1 MSPDHPPGLDLDR
14 LRGLLD
20 REQPGLVTGA
30 LSGRLIEGGR
40 SNLTYAVTDDT
51 AQWVVRRPPLG
62 HVLATAHDMKREHRV
77 ISALYPTNVPVP
89 KPILLCEDDE
99 VLGAPF
105 YVMEFVEGTPYRT
118 ADDLAPLGPAR
129 TRGAV
134 LELVDTLVELHA
146 VDPAEVG
153 LADFGR
159 PEGFL
164 DRQLRRWGKQLDAS
178 RNRDLAGVEELHA
191 ALGRRLPNS
200 PAPAVVHGDYRL
212 DNVLIGTASEPEGRA
227 GVESP
232 NARRPEGLSTIGLST
247 PASAPRRGAEPKKGV
262 DKIKAILDWEM
273 STLGDPLTDL
283 GLLVMYSIPL
293 HLPNSP
299 ISTTASAPGHPT
311 PAELIERYAAR
322 SGRDVSSVAW
332 YTAFAWFKLAVI
344 LEGIHYRYTLGQTVG
359 RGFDRIGELVPVFI
373 EHGLTTLQEG

>member
-1 MSPDHPPGLDLDR
+1 MTPDHPPGLDLGR
-14 LRGLLD
+14 LRALLD
-20 REQPGLVTGA
+20 RERPGLVDGPLT
-30 LSGRLIEGGR
+30 GRLIEGGR
-40 SNLTYAVTDDT
+40 SNLTYAVTDGGSR
-51 AQWVVRRPPLG
+51 WVVRRPPLG
-62 HVLATAHDMKREHRV
+62 HVLATAHDMRREHRV
-77 ISALYPTNVPVP
+77 IAALHPTSVPVP
-89 KPILLCEDDE
+89 RPVLLCEDEE

-118 ADDLAPLGPAR
+118 ADQLLPLGPER

-134 LELVDTLVELHA
+134 LSLVDTLVELHA

-178 RNRDLAGVEELHA
+178 RSRDLAGIDELHA
-191 ALGRRLPNS
+191 ALGRSLPSS

-212 DNVLIGTASEPEGRA
+212 DNVLIGEDD
-227 GVESP
+227 
-232 NARRPEGLSTIGLST
+232 TI
-247 PASAPRRGAEPKKGV
+247 R
-262 DKIKAILDWEM
+262 AILDWEM

-283 GLLVMYSIPL
+283 GLLVMYSVPL
-293 HLPNSP
+293 EVPRSP
-299 ISTTASAPGHPT
+299 VSTTASAPGHPA

-322 SGRDVSSVAW
+322 SGRDVSAVSW

-344 LEGIHYRYTLGQTVG
+344 LEGIHYRYMLGQTVG

-373 EHGLTTLQEG
+373 RHGLTTLQEG

>member
-1 MSPDHPPGLDLDR
+1 MTPDHPPGLDLDR
-14 LRGLLD
+14 LRALLD
-20 REQPGLVTGA
+20 RERPGLVDGP

-40 SNLTYAVTDDT
+40 SNLTYAVTDGGSR
-51 AQWVVRRPPLG
+51 WVVRRPPLG
-62 HVLATAHDMKREHRV
+62 HVLATAHDMRREHRV
-77 ISALYPTNVPVP
+77 IDALYPTSVPVP
-89 KPILLCEDDE
+89 RPVLLCEDDE

-118 ADDLAPLGPAR
+118 ADQLGPLGPER

-134 LELVDTLVELHA
+134 LSLVDTLVELHA
-146 VDPAEVG
+146 VDPAAVG

-178 RNRDLAGVEELHA
+178 RSRDLAGIDELHA
-191 ALGRRLPNS
+191 ALGRSLPSS

-212 DNVLIGTASEPEGRA
+212 DNVLIGDDD
-227 GVESP
+227 
-232 NARRPEGLSTIGLST
+232 TI
-247 PASAPRRGAEPKKGV
+247 R
-262 DKIKAILDWEM
+262 AILDWEM

-283 GLLVMYSIPL
+283 GLLVMYSVPL
-293 HLPNSP
+293 EVPESP
-299 ISTTASAPGHPT
+299 VSTTASAPGHPT

-322 SGRDVSSVAW
+322 SGRDVSAVSW

-373 EHGLTTLQEG
+373 HHGTTTLQEG